1 MYEWVQQLT
10 VRLLRPEAAISDPD
24 SIVAAEL
31 QQHVSSLA
39 AASIQPPSIQLT
51 RNWLY
56 CRRAASLNAEYLP
69 GIHSV
74 RVCLNLIQS
83 EEDLAGVLARE
94 LSWMT
99 ATCKGIPASDS
110 AVARAV
116 LSSCQAEI
124 ARVSDLDSPSR
135 HEAVRTCAQYY
146 LKRKLPNTAK
156 RQIDAWHFYTRQL
169 VQENS

>member
-10 VRLLRPEAAISDPD
+10 VRLLRPGASIPDPD
-24 SIVAAEL
+24 RIAASEL
-31 QQHVSSLA
+31 QQHASSFISTGL
-39 AASIQPPSIQLT
+39 QPPSIQFS

-69 GIHSV
+69 GVHSV

-83 EEDLAGVLARE
+83 EEDLAGALARE

-99 ATCKGIPASDS
+99 ATCKGLPASDA

-116 LSSCQAEI
+116 VFSCKAEI
-124 ARVSDLDSPSR
+124 ARVADLDAPSR
-135 HEAVRTCAQYY
+135 DEGVRVCAQIY
-146 LKRKLPNTAK
+146 LKRKLPNASK
-156 RQIDAWHFYTRQL
+156 RQIDTWHFYTRQL
-169 VQENS
+169 IQENS